1 MRSVLS
7 FAAYGL
13 LVGAFA
19 LTGCGDDESTGS
31 GGAGGTGGDSSS
43 NSSTSSNSTSSGSDG
58 GGGSGD
64 GGSNA
69 DGGGGSGGSGSSDG
83 GGGSGDGG
91 SGSSDGGGGS
101 GDGGSNP
108 GVGGGSSGEGGGSSG
123 EGGGSSVPEEH
134 CSGCARL
141 SVPFTTANTATQF
154 FIEFASPVD
163 LTGSTVTFRVRSH
176 AGTNG
181 GVQPFVQNGAD
192 LFYANIGY
200 SWNPIA
206 GLADWHEITVDVDAL
221 SSSRPNFHRTQVK
234 LIGLQITAGGTGP
247 WTNPTVI
254 YVDSITV
261 TKPGS
266 SSAARRAGGPSSER
280 GEGEGGAGGAGGAGG
295 WSGDGGAGG
304 ESGVGGAGGTS
315 GDVGAGGESGVGG
328 AGGEGATTGVGGAG
342 GEGAT
347 TGVGGAGGEGATT
360 GVGGAGG
367 EGGSAGVGGAGG
379 EGGEGGGSGGEVI
392 HVVGPFE
399 FTTGVEPMVVGNYMP
414 VAGSLLTHIAE

>member
-31 GGAGGTGGDSSS
+31 GGAGGTGGGSSS

-91 SGSSDGGGGS
+91 SS
-101 GDGGSNP
+101 P

-221 SSSRPNFHRTQVK
+221 APARPNFNRTRVK

-328 AGGEGATTGVGGAG
+328 AGGTS
-342 GEGAT
+342 
-347 TGVGGAGGEGATT
+347 GVGGAGGEGATT

-379 EGGEGGGSGGEVI
+379 EGGGSGGEVI

-399 FTTGVEPMVVGNYMP
+399 FTTGAEPMVVGNYMP